1 MSLFLLEEDGSG
13 FCVGNDEGEEAILD
27 AGEHTRAA
35 VVIQAGGDGGLAQG
49 SGHGE
54 ERGQNSH
61 LVLCD

>member
-35 VVIQAGGDGGLAQG
+35 VVI
-49 SGHGE
+49 
-54 ERGQNSH
+54 
-61 LVLCD
+61 